1 MKKSLKKWIKLG
13 LLSSLCLPIS
23 SAFADDYQ
31 LSGQNTQIKISN
43 SDDKKS
49 ITVFKIINPKNNDL
63 IDVKTLFE
71 ITLDSGQKLTDKD
84 FSLDSLQQKDNSIY
98 LNYNGHNMTIETVL
112 NLQDDKHFASYELQ
126 ITPKKDALSMTSIS
140 LMPFHSQAPFVY
152 GSVVSSPIISDTF
165 FIIPEN
171 PLTNTVAYEGGVSQK
186 IPQAIPLQANHT
198 LSYKTYIGTYEN
210 GQLRRNINQFINNVR
225 ERPYQP
231 YLHYN
236 SWLDIG
242 FFNPYTEKEA
252 LLRIDQYGQELVEKR
267 HVKLDGYLF
276 DDGWDNLKSNW
287 GFGDNFP
294 DEFNKLK
301 VASEKYHA
309 SLGIWLSPWGGY
321 NKPRDTRVTNA
332 ATFGYETMDGKLAL
346 SGPKYY
352 ANFHKRI
359 LELIN
364 NQNITMFKLDGTGNA
379 DKVIKGSQFT
389 SDFDA
394 AIHLIKDMRE
404 ANHNLYIN
412 LTTGTQATPS
422 WLFYADSIWRGGDDV
437 NYYGPGSKVQQWLT
451 YRDAETYRSIVLKGP
466 LFPLNSLMLHGI
478 VYAKQAKHLQ
488 QESATDFAD
497 QVWSYFGTGTQ
508 LQELYITPE
517 LLSAQDWDTLAAAAQ
532 WSRDNQKVLF
542 DTHWIGK
549 DPTKLGVYGWAGW
562 TPDKSIITLRNP
574 SDKQQV
580 YYLDLQNDLELPENA
595 GQTFKISIDYHSQ
608 SYAQK
613 PTSIEKSAMITL
625 DPFETVI
632 MSLTPQ

>member
-1 MKKSLKKWIKLG
+1 M
-13 LLSSLCLPIS
+13 
-23 SAFADDYQ
+23 
-31 LSGQNTQIKISN
+31 
-43 SDDKKS
+43 SDVS
-49 ITVFKIINPKNNDL
+49 I
-63 IDVKTLFE
+63 
-71 ITLDSGQKLTDKD
+71 
-84 FSLDSLQQKDNSIY
+84 
-98 LNYNGHNMTIETVL
+98 
-112 NLQDDKHFASYELQ
+112 
-126 ITPKKDALSMTSIS
+126 
-140 LMPFHSQAPFVY
+140 MPFHSQAPFVY

-171 PLTNTVAYEGGVSQK
+171 PLTNTVAYEGGVLQK
-186 IPQAIPLQANHT
+186 IPQAIPLQVNHT
-198 LSYKTYIGTYEN
+198 LSYKTYIGTYEK
-210 GQLRRNINQFINNVR
+210 GQLRRHVNEFLNQVR
-225 ERPYQP
+225 QRPYSP

-252 LLRIDQYGQELVEKR
+252 LLRIEQYGQELVEKR
-267 HVKLDGYLF
+267 HVTLDGYLF
-276 DDGWDNLKSNW
+276 DDGWDNLTGNW

-294 DEFNKLK
+294 SEFKKLK
-301 VASEKYHA
+301 TASEKYHA
-309 SLGIWLSPWGGY
+309 ALGIWLSPWGGY
-321 NKPRDTRVTNA
+321 NKPRDTRVANA
-332 ATFGYETMDGKLAL
+332 LKLGYETMDGKLAL

-359 LELIN
+359 LELIQ

-379 DKVIKGSQFT
+379 NKVIAGSQFT

-394 AIHLIKDMRE
+394 AIHLIQDMRK
-404 ANHNLYIN
+404 ANDHLYIN

-488 QESATDFAD
+488 QETENDFAD
-497 QVWSYFGTGTQ
+497 QVWSYFATGTQ
-508 LQELYITPE
+508 LQEMYITPE
-517 LLSAQDWDTLAAAAQ
+517 LMTTNNWDTLASAANWA
-532 WSRDNQKVLF
+532 RDNQNVLF

-562 TPDKSIITLRNP
+562 TQDKSIITLRNP
-574 SDKQQV
+574 SDKPQI
-580 YYLDLQNDLELPENA
+580 YYLDLQNDLELPA
-595 GQTFKISIDYHSQ
+595 KASSHFKINIDYHSE

-613 PTSIEKSAMITL
+613 PTSVEKTALITL
-625 DPFETVI
+625 EPFETVV
-632 MSLTPQ
+632 MSLIPQ

>member
-210 GQLRRNINQFINNVR
+210 GQLRRNINQFIDNVR

-294 DEFNKLK
+294 DEFKKLK

-321 NKPRDTRVTNA
+321 NKPRDTRVANA
-332 ATFGYETMDGKLAL
+332 VTFGYETMDGKLAL

-488 QESATDFAD
+488 QESANDFAD

-532 WSRDNQKVLF
+532 WSRNNQKVLF

-549 DPTKLGVYGWAGW
+549 DPTKLGIYGWAGW

>member
-1 MKKSLKKWIKLG
+1 MKKYVKNWITVG
-13 LLSSLCLPIS
+13 LLTAFCLPIGS
-23 SAFADDYQ
+23 VWAKEYQ
-31 LSGQNTQIKISN
+31 LTGKNTQITL
-43 SDDKKS
+43 SDSDNNKNVTSFNITNPITHDS
-49 ITVFKIINPKNNDL
+49 INVN
-63 IDVKTLFE
+63 TLFE
-71 ITLDSGQKLTDKD
+71 ITLNSGQKLTDKD
-84 FSLDSLQQKDNSIY
+84 FQLDNLQQKDNQIY
-98 LNYNGHNMTIETVL
+98 INFSGHDIAIQTLLILN
-112 NLQDDKHFASYELQ
+112 DDKHFASYELQ
-126 ITPKKDALSMTSIS
+126 ITPKKQALSMSAVS

-171 PLTNTVAYEGGVSQK
+171 PLTNTVAYEGGVLQK
-186 IPQAIPLQANHT
+186 IPQAIPLQVNHT

-210 GQLRRNINQFINNVR
+210 GQLRRNVNEFINHVR
-225 ERPYQP
+225 ERPYSP

-252 LLRIDQYGQELVEKR
+252 LQRIDQYGEQLVEKR
-267 HVKLDGYLF
+267 KVKLDGYLF
-276 DDGWDNLKSNW
+276 DDGWDNLTGNW
-287 GFGDNFP
+287 GFSNNFP
-294 DEFNKLK
+294 NEFNKLK
-301 VASEKYHA
+301 TASEKYGA
-309 SLGIWLSPWGGY
+309 ALGIWLSPWGGY
-321 NKPRDTRVTNA
+321 NKPRDTRVANA
-332 ATFGYETMDGKLAL
+332 LKLGYETMDGKLAL

-359 LELIN
+359 LELIK

-379 DKVIKGSQFT
+379 DKVIVGSQFT

-394 AIHLIKDMRE
+394 AIHLIEDMRK
-404 ANHNLYIN
+404 ASDHLYIN

-451 YRDAETYRSIVLKGP
+451 YRDAETYRSVVLKGP

-478 VYAKQAKHLQ
+478 VYAKQAKNLQ
-488 QESATDFAD
+488 QETENDFAD
-497 QVWSYFGTGTQ
+497 QVWSYFATGTQ
-508 LQELYITPE
+508 LQEMYITPE
-517 LLSAQDWDTLAAAAQ
+517 LMNTNNWDTLASAANWA
-532 WSRDNQKVLF
+532 RDNQKVLF

-562 TPDKSIITLRNP
+562 TQDKSIITLRNP

-580 YYLDLQNDLELPENA
+580 YYLDLQNDLELPAKANSNF
-595 GQTFKISIDYHSQ
+595 TIHIDYNSQ
-608 SYAQK
+608 SHAPK
-613 PTSIEKSAMITL
+613 PAVIDKTAMITL
-625 DPFETVI
+625 EPFETVV